1 MSNMKR
7 LRKEHGMTQAEL
19 AERSGVSIRMIQY
32 YEQGVN
38 DINKAEAITVYRLA
52 KALECR
58 SEDLLELDEPLYG
71 SERSFIIL
79 E

>member
-38 DINKAEAITVYRLA
+38 DINKAEAFTVYRLA
-52 KALECR
+52 KALETR
-58 SEDLLELDEPLYG
+58 MENIME
-71 SERSFIIL
+71 
-79 E
+79 